1 MQCCCSGRAWLK
13 CWRRRRE
20 GHAIGEGEISTVS
33 KPGIPSQRRVYSIG
47 ACVKADLNFGL
58 LLKGSWTASRP
69 VLPQEQRKWLD
80 RKDSSESSAGL
91 TETTTSTTTSTPVRQ
106 LTTTSLLLSFSM
118 HSPHIHMP
126 LARRLQ
132 LHQRIVRALRIEV
145 AVKEQRVVALTPRVR
160 VTDTPD
166 RDTNALGL
174 VEAALDGIDVVGGAR
189 LCDVQLGD
197 GDFLDA

>member
-1 MQCCCSGRAWLK
+1 
-13 CWRRRRE
+13 
-20 GHAIGEGEISTVS
+20 
-33 KPGIPSQRRVYSIG
+33 
-47 ACVKADLNFGL
+47 
-58 LLKGSWTASRP
+58 
-69 VLPQEQRKWLD
+69 
-80 RKDSSESSAGL
+80 
-91 TETTTSTTTSTPVRQ
+91 
-106 LTTTSLLLSFSM
+106 
-118 HSPHIHMP
+118 MP